1 MARGGTKEGLRG
13 WRKKGRGRRGRGGW
27 GGANCSALGTEVGGS
42 YRGGREG
49 GGGGGGPVLKCGMQG
64 GAYGSSE
71 WASGSEGDALGAS
84 EGGVPTG
91 PC

>member
-1 MARGGTKEGLRG
+1 MGPTVLRWAPRWEGVIGGE
-13 WRKKGRGRRGRGGW
+13 
-27 GGANCSALGTEVGGS
+27 E
-42 YRGGREG
+42 
-49 GGGGGGPVLKCGMQG
+49 GGGGPVLKCGMQG

>member
-42 YRGGREG
+42 YRGGRG
-49 GGGGGGPVLKCGMQG
+49 GGGGGRPGV
-64 GAYGSSE
+64 E
-71 WASGSEGDALGAS
+71 VRDAGW
-84 EGGVPTG
+84 GVRQLRVG
-91 PC
+91 FWI